1 LADSPDLRRPSPAE
15 FLLFLPIPVLVG
27 ILAVSFPYFVDDA
40 FISFRITEN
49 ILHSGSPHFTQG
61 NAVYTSTSLFY
72 PYWNTIWLVIA
83 GQQWI
88 DWIPL
93 INGLLLAASA
103 IVCVKKVF
111 DTKPEANL
119 FPKFITVLFIL
130 PWITEFKTITYGNS
144 GLETSLYMLLLA
156 IFILPS
162 DKIQSRKNQVLS
174 WFLVFIRPEGWLT
187 GMAQVSGYRSSTIRK
202 EGWFWLIT
210 GLISLLLWAGVGY
223 YFFGTAIPQSI
234 LAKSNHSI
242 DRWVE
247 IQKGYAYLLFAD
259 HPLSLLITV
268 SGYYFF
274 PEIRPYFRLPVTWM
288 ALYLSF
294 FSFLAAWWP
303 WYLPPLFI
311 PFWYMT
317 MLSTMALA
325 NGIPDFPAFRNF
337 SKPWLQFAILIA
349 VVGHGTKVSIENFHL
364 IRGSSEA
371 FLVRQAAS
379 QKIAGFIKTN
389 TDPKKTLL
397 LEPMGLIG
405 YYSEKTKILDYP
417 GLASPQVCT
426 YLKRLQKRIPHR
438 LTDPVTNDSVL
449 QKFHPDYLLIWR
461 EERKAFSSSVFFQ
474 SHYRLMESF
483 SYFKAEPRMDSVF
496 LFQAVRN

>member
-1 LADSPDLRRPSPAE
+1 MADPLELKRLSPAE
-15 FLLFLPIPVLVG
+15 FLIFLPFPVLVG

-49 ILHSGSPHFTQG
+49 ILHSGAPCFTQG
-61 NAVYTSTSLFY
+61 HPVYTSTSLFY
-72 PYWNTIWLVIA
+72 PYWNTIWFLIA
-83 GQQWI
+83 GKQWI

-93 INGLLLAASA
+93 FNGLLLAAAA
-103 IVCVKKVF
+103 IVCLKKVF
-111 DTKPEANL
+111 DTQPETKL
-119 FPKFITVLFIL
+119 FPRIAAVLFIL
-130 PWITEFKTITYGNS
+130 PWVTEFRTITYGNS

-162 DKIQSRKNQVLS
+162 DKIQSKKNQVLA
-174 WFLVFIRPEGWLT
+174 WFLVFIRPEGWLA
-187 GMAQVSGYRSSTIRK
+187 GMAQVSGFLSSTKRK

-210 GLISLLLWAGVGY
+210 GLISLLLWAGAGY
-223 YFFGTAIPQSI
+223 FLFGTAIPQSI

-247 IQKGYAYLLFAD
+247 IQKGFAYLLFAD
-259 HPLSLLITV
+259 HPLSLMITV
-268 SGYYFF
+268 SGFYFF
-274 PEIRPYFRLPVTWM
+274 PDIRPYFRLPIIWM
-288 ALYLSF
+288 VLYLCF

-303 WYLPPLFI
+303 WYLPPLFV
-311 PFWYMT
+311 PFWYLTTLSAMT
-317 MLSTMALA
+317 LVKC
-325 NGIPDFPAFRNF
+325 IPDFPTFRNF
-337 SKPWLQFAILIA
+337 SKPWLQATILIA
-349 VVGHGTKVSIENFHL
+349 VVGYGTKVSIENYHL

-379 QKIAGFIKTN
+379 QKIAGFIKTH
-389 TDPKKTLL
+389 TDPDKTLL

-405 YYSEKTKILDYP
+405 YYSDKTKILDYP
-417 GLASPQVCT
+417 GLGSPQVCT
-426 YLKRLQKRIPHR
+426 YLKRLQKKIPHR
-438 LTDPVTNDSVL
+438 LTDPATNDSVL

-483 SYFKAEPRMDSVF
+483 PYFKAEPRMDSVF